1 LKVDP
6 NSVSDS
12 RAGRWTA
19 VARAARA
26 TSAFRNAVAV
36 SDEDRETPPG
46 AQAVEDHLA
55 SALGVTPPAEPG
67 AAGPRAWWRG
77 LDPRTRKR
85 LRNFAVAGVA
95 FVILA
100 SVVLARFLQ
109 TENVERDADVAVL
122 QAQARGDAAGMLSDL
137 SGCAA
142 KPACVAQ
149 VRANAANPR
158 LRRNGEVKILL
169 INSDTSYSPF
179 GATGASR
186 VAWTVI
192 GKLPVVQCVQV
203 HRTGNFLTGIHVHLL
218 SISAPIGNEA
228 DC

>member
-1 LKVDP
+1 VPDQ
-6 NSVSDS
+6 
-12 RAGRWTA
+12 
-19 VARAARA
+19 
-26 TSAFRNAVAV
+26 
-36 SDEDRETPPG
+36 DRETPPA

-55 SALGVTPPAEPG
+55 SALGVTPPAQTG
-67 AAGPRAWWRG
+67 APGPRAWWRG
-77 LDPRTRKR
+77 LDARTRKR
-85 LRNFAVAGVA
+85 LRNIALVALA
-95 FVILA
+95 FVIVA
-100 SVVLARFLQ
+100 SIVLARFLQ
-109 TENVERDADVAVL
+109 TENVERDDAVAVL
-122 QAQARGDAAGMLSDL
+122 QAQARGDAAGMLSKL

-158 LRRNGEVKILL
+158 LRRRGEVKILL

-203 HRTGNFLTGIHVHLL
+203 RRTGNFFTGIHLHLL

>member
-1 LKVDP
+1 MLSGVP
-6 NSVSDS
+6 Q
-12 RAGRWTA
+12 R
-19 VARAARA
+19 
-26 TSAFRNAVAV
+26 
-36 SDEDRETPPG
+36 TPPP
-46 AQAVEDHLA
+46 APDPDAVEDHLA
-55 SALGVTPPAEPG
+55 SALGVSPPAEFG
-67 AAGPRAWWRG
+67 ASGPRAWWKG
-77 LDPRTRKR
+77 LDDRTRRR
-85 LRNFAVAGVA
+85 LRNITIAGAA
-95 FVILA
+95 FVVLA

-122 QAQARGDAAGMLSDL
+122 QAQVRGDAAGMLSNL

-142 KPACVAQ
+142 KPACIAQ
-149 VRANAANPR
+149 ARADAANKR

-218 SISAPIGNEA
+218 SISAPIGNEG